1 MSAAAGDVL
10 LLSEEDQAERREFE
24 VAGGLAIAYT
34 CRSPDKA
41 VANEDTVAALTLDN
55 DAGILVVADGAGGMP
70 AGRRASRR
78 AVDVLL
84 STIAEKHDGNLLNA
98 VMAAIAAANEAVM
111 AMLTG
116 SATTMTIFSIENQR
130 VRAFQVGDSEG
141 LVTGQRGRIRLM
153 TTAHSPTGFAV
164 EAGLLDA
171 RAALYHPERHLV
183 SNFIGMQDMRIDV
196 GAEVRLNPFDTAL
209 LASDG
214 LTDNL
219 FQDEIVESIRRGP
232 MRSAMDRLTETA
244 HSRMFDVESRF
255 PGKPDDLSIIL
266 FRPERGARIR

>member
-1 MSAAAGDVL
+1 ML
-10 LLSEEDQAERREFE
+10 LLSEEDKAERREFE
-24 VAGGLAIAYT
+24 VAGGLAIAYS
-34 CRSPDKA
+34 CRSPDKP
-41 VANEDTVAALTLDN
+41 VANEDTVAALTLGN

-84 STIAEKHDGNLLNA
+84 STISDLHDGNLLNA
-98 VMAAIAAANEAVM
+98 VMAAIAAANDAVM
-111 AMLTG
+111 AMMTG
-116 SATTMTIFSIENQR
+116 SATTMTIFSIENRR
-130 VRAFQVGDSEG
+130 VRVFQVGDSEG
-141 LVTGQRGRIRLM
+141 IVTGQRGRIRLM

-196 GAEVRLNPFDTAL
+196 GAEIQLNPFDTVL

-219 FQDEIVESIRRGP
+219 FQDEIIEIMRRGP
-232 MRSAMDRLTETA
+232 MQTAMDRLTETA
-244 HSRMFDVESRF
+244 HGRMFDAESHY
-255 PGKPDDLSIIL
+255 PGKPDDLSVIL
-266 FRPERGARIR
+266 YRPERGARIR

>member
-1 MSAAAGDVL
+1 VSAAAGGVL
-10 LLSEEDQAERREFE
+10 LLSEEDRAERREFE

-34 CRSPDKA
+34 CRSPDKP
-41 VANEDTVAALTLDN
+41 VANEDTVAALSLGD

-84 STIAEKHDGNLLNA
+84 STIEETHEDNLLNA
-98 VMAAIAAANEAVM
+98 VMAAISAANEAVM

-141 LVTGQRGRIRLM
+141 IVTGQRGRIRTV

-171 RAALYHPERHLV
+171 KAALYHPERHLV
-183 SNFIGMQDMRIDV
+183 SNFIGMQEMRIDV
-196 GAEVRLNPFDTAL
+196 GGEVQLNPFDTVL

-219 FQDEIVESIRRGP
+219 FQDEIVETIRSGP
-232 MRSAMDRLTETA
+232 MAAAMDHLVETA
-244 HSRMFDVESRF
+244 HGRMFDVESGF
-255 PGKPDDLSIIL
+255 PGKPDDLSVIL
-266 FRPERGARIR
+266 FRPERGAQIG